1 MEVKAGEKTPVSEV
15 DDCLEGN
22 IDDTQSSGL
31 SSSTMLSPY
40 GMHNGEDAT
49 GEPVMPLD
57 QIPLS
62 CDWQENIQL
71 LPPPSDEQLS
81 GVGEL
86 FLDKNNFTRNYLPIQ
101 EESHFT
107 GAVASPTAGLR
118 SYRVHMNFVFL
129 VIFVHN
135 WIQ

>member
-1 MEVKAGEKTPVSEV
+1 MEEKAGEKTPVSEV
-15 DDCLEGN
+15 DDCLERN
-22 IDDTQSSGL
+22 IDDTHSSGL
-31 SSSTMLSPY
+31 SSSTMLSPD

-49 GEPVMPLD
+49 REPVTPLD
-57 QIPLS
+57 QKPLL

-86 FLDKNNFTRNYLPIQ
+86 VLDKNNFTRNYLPIQ

-107 GAVASPTAGLR
+107 GAVASPTAGVR
-118 SYRVHMNFVFL
+118 SYCLHVKFVL
-129 VIFVHN
+129 
-135 WIQ
+135 